1 MKGSNHFKNTIKAY
15 LDQRAETDILF
26 SFQYSKPEKSID
38 DCVTYILNEVKKS
51 GCNGFHDDEIFN
63 MAVHFYDED
72 TIEIGEPMNNA
83 HVVVNQ
89 FVELTEEEKQQ
100 ARKDAIQQLQNEEY
114 NKMKQSATKKAPKQA
129 NISQP
134 SLFDF

>member
-15 LDQRAETDILF
+15 LDQRTETDILF

-63 MAVHFYDED
+63 MAVHFYPKYIIIQSCSYPILIVNTLHSIVFRIALDNISLISGSLLLKYPLLLGLFTTFVKN
-72 TIEIGEPMNNA
+72 TIE
-83 HVVVNQ
+83 
-89 FVELTEEEKQQ
+89 
-100 ARKDAIQQLQNEEY
+100 
-114 NKMKQSATKKAPKQA
+114 
-129 NISQP
+129 
-134 SLFDF
+134 